1 LDAGAADGE
10 DEENGM
16 DKESRN
22 ALITIGGV
30 LVLLLVISVAF
41 SGRSGDSIYDGPAI
55 HQQYQAADATP
66 AEAPEPEDVAVPGEP
81 EGEATEPVAEV
92 PAAEAAADEPTAEAA
107 AEAAEAPAEEAPAEE
122 APAEEPA
129 AEEAPAEEAPA
140 EAAPVETAA
149 LAGDPEAGART
160 WRQCQACHQI
170 GAGAQ
175 NRVGP
180 QLTGVVGRP
189 KAASEGFNYSSAL
202 AARGQEGQVWTVE
215 ALSAYL
221 ADPRGYIPGTTMAF
235 AGLRN
240 PADIENVIAYI
251 ASHDE

>member
-122 APAEEPA
+122 PA
-129 AEEAPAEEAPA
+129 AAEAPA
-140 EAAPVETAA
+140 EAAPGETAA